1 MHERQHLRLLLAF
14 VFAATLVG
22 GTVSLTAARV
32 PPGWSSAA
40 VATPGTV
47 TNGEPAGFVV
57 TFTNAAP
64 NNASQLY
71 LVAATPPG
79 AAFVKAFPSQ
89 GTCNAT
95 GPLMCTL
102 GAVNAGASAT
112 VTVVYNTPTSGSVM
126 NVIFEFNT
134 TGVAA
139 DVNKRSHGDS
149 VRTNPE
155 QTPVNLSSTNNRD
168 FRGRFAWNNSLLNIQ
183 DDQNLGNKNKQATS
197 VNGPAL
203 SAPLSL
209 TVGEQPLGAFA
220 CPPAEGRN
228 RPCFS
233 EWSVLNVGDGAPFD
247 QGFTASA
254 ALGHWEIPS
263 QIDASNVGFV
273 HVKDD
278 GTGAFVIN
286 RCPNNAP
293 PATTD
298 DYPCFTAV
306 DSGMDIIATFYFLE
320 NGRVGGY

>member
-1 MHERQHLRLLLAF
+1 MHERQHLRLLVAF

-79 AAFVKAFPSQ
+79 ATFVKAFPSQ
-89 GTCNAT
+89 GTCPDGAT
-95 GPLMCTL
+95 LMCTL

-112 VTVVYNTPTSGSVM
+112 VTVVYNTPASGQVM

-149 VRTNPE
+149 VRTKPE
-155 QTPVNLSSTNNRD
+155 QTPVNLSSANNRD

-183 DDQNLGNKNKQATS
+183 DDQNLGNKNKQATI
-197 VNGPAL
+197 VNGPEA
-203 SAPLSL
+203 SAPLTL
-209 TVGEQPLGAFA
+209 TVGERPLGDFV
-220 CPPAEGRN
+220 CPSVPGRD
-228 RPCFS
+228 RDCFS
-233 EWSVLNVGDGAPFD
+233 EWSLLNVGAGTQYPG
-247 QGFTASA
+247 GFTATVT
-254 ALGHWEIPS
+254 LGHWEIPG
-263 QIDASNVGFV
+263 QIDAETIGFV
-273 HVKDD
+273 KVND
-278 GTGAFVIN
+278 ANVAVNLN
-286 RCPNNAP
+286 RCSSATP
-293 PATTD
+293 PLSE
-298 DYPCFTAV
+298 YQCFWAV
-306 DSGMDIIATFYFLE
+306 DSGTDIIATFYFLE